1 MGTSRRGPRAPP
13 DYPMES
19 RLNAIPSTLRGTP
32 RFPAL
37 QRTRLETLQV
47 NLGYRCNQACS
58 HCHVDAGPARTE
70 AMSRETVEQ
79 VLAFM
84 RAAGVGTLDLTGG
97 APELNAHFRH
107 LVAGARAA
115 DVAVIDRCNLTVLEE
130 PGQEDLADFLAANAV
145 RVVASLPCYSAANVD
160 AQRGKGVYARSLRG
174 IEKLNAAGYGMPGS
188 PLELDF
194 VYNPGGASLPP
205 DPAMLEAD
213 YKAELGRRGIHFNRL
228 LTITNMPIR
237 RFRHELVRE
246 GRLDDYMTLLVDAFE
261 PANLAHVMCRSLLSV
276 DWRGYVY
283 DCDFN
288 QMLGM
293 PMGGG
298 APRHVSDLAVEA
310 LAGTPI
316 ATAAHCYG
324 CTAGRGSSCGGALS
338 D

>member
-1 MGTSRRGPRAPP
+1 
-13 DYPMES
+13 MES
-19 RLNAIPSTLRGTP
+19 RLNAIPSSLRGTP

-37 QRTRLETLQV
+37 RRARLETLQV

-79 VLAFM
+79 VLAFA
-84 RAAGVGTLDLTGG
+84 RGAGVGTLDVTGG

-115 DVAVIDRCNLTVLEE
+115 GVAVIDRCNLTVLEE
-130 PGQEDLADFLAANAV
+130 PGQEDLVDFLAANAV

-174 IEKLNAAGYGMPGS
+174 IEKLNAAGYALPGS

-205 DPAMLEAD
+205 DPAVLEAD
-213 YKAELGRRGIHFNRL
+213 YKAELGRRGIRFNRL

-261 PANLAHVMCRSLLSV
+261 PANLAHVMCRSLISV

-298 APRHVSDLAVEA
+298 TPRHVSELAAEA
-310 LAGTPI
+310 LTGTAI